1 MRELFLILLIAPF
14 LTSAQHV
21 VIHFNVKNATFKEM
35 GIVKDDYTNAVR
47 LFDKGGEIGV
57 PLNEGKGTWTHTLSR
72 PVFVTAY
79 YQDSITHMS
88 NTYIF
93 YVTPGDNLDFSF
105 DAKNAGAT
113 YTVTGKGSKS
123 NQPSIR
129 ELRRTLDLTLYH
141 NDSLPDR
148 VWKAIRQRSAEN
160 DKTLKDYVSRN
171 RPGKGF
177 EDIYGLYVKYF
188 PVWTYLRFNGDQ
200 KYNVPDSYKRNERH
214 WQRIQDSLTNV
225 VSLNNPE
232 LLRIS
237 EYDYFLSSHL
247 TRIKERLWRHAELLK
262 DYYGTGTQE
271 EAVTLR
277 DEDPQN
283 LLMEKIIDKHFSG
296 KTAEF
301 LYGVLFKEAL
311 GENEDNL
318 PEIFSRFKEKYPQSD
333 YIPYVAPTIA
343 TVEERRKRTL
353 TDKMIFV
360 DNNESYQTFED
371 LLKLVKGKTVLLD
384 MWGTWC
390 GSCRSELSTNSEPI
404 KDHFKGK
411 ALEYVYVSNH
421 DAGKEKKW
429 KELISFY
436 NLTGIHILASPQLT
450 QDIMSKVKGDGFPTY
465 VIIRKDGTFVLS
477 EAGYPMDR
485 QILIGQ
491 LERALAN

>member
-1 MRELFLILLIAPF
+1 M
-14 LTSAQHV
+14 
-21 VIHFNVKNATFKEM
+21 
-35 GIVKDDYTNAVR
+35 
-47 LFDKGGEIGV
+47 
-57 PLNEGKGTWTHTLSR
+57 
-72 PVFVTAY
+72 
-79 YQDSITHMS
+79 
-88 NTYIF
+88 
-93 YVTPGDNLDFSF
+93 
-105 DAKNAGAT
+105 
-113 YTVTGKGSKS
+113 
-123 NQPSIR
+123 
-129 ELRRTLDLTLYH
+129 
-141 NDSLPDR
+141 
-148 VWKAIRQRSAEN
+148 
-160 DKTLKDYVSRN
+160 
-171 RPGKGF
+171 
-177 EDIYGLYVKYF
+177 
-188 PVWTYLRFNGDQ
+188 
-200 KYNVPDSYKRNERH
+200 
-214 WQRIQDSLTNV
+214 
-225 VSLNNPE
+225 
-232 LLRIS
+232 LRIS

-353 TDKMIFV
+353 TDKMVFV

-390 GSCRSELSTNSEPI
+390 GSCRSEISTNSEPI